1 MWLEPQMIGDGA
13 LDRLTLGITG
23 EIAAGNAAQGF
34 EDTRRAGEGVLVEVE
49 AEAAT
54 VAEGRVVL
62 LHAANG
68 GGGLRALKFDVS
80 HGRLARESSPRV
92 LSGLRR
98 SQGERRLGRTAGR
111 LVRNIPELSRA

>member
-49 AEAAT
+49 AEAAA

-80 HGRLARESSPRV
+80 HGRLARGSRPRV
-92 LSGLRR
+92 PSGPRR
-98 SQGERRLGRTAGR
+98 SRGGWRPGRAAGR
-111 LVRNIPELSRA
+111 RPASIPGR